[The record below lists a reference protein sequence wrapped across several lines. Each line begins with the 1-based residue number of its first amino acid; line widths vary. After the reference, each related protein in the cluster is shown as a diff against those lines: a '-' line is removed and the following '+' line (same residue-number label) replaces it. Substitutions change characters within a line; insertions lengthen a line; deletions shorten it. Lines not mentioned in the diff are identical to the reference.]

1 MSHFLLNLKIT
12 MNIFRKLRIYVIALT
27 AFAAMFIAS
36 NDASAQTFASAVKNY
51 TQSQFAGGYSSI
63 VGQLGTTQL
72 LGAYTYTYSYPYNY
86 KTFALPFDFIFDS
99 TKYLAG
105 STLYEWGFG
114 KLAFDPTGNT
124 SNYDYGNAM
133 SPSNVTRWPSMIQT
147 RGMCYWSNIGGVYYN
162 VSGLPGTRVLT
173 IQYDNISTYYSG
185 YTNPSVQI
193 KLYEGVNRV
202 EILYQNNNY
211 YIGYGYDGGCGLNGA
226 INNDENAY
234 TTVSGTFQY
243 NGSMYTPPNNL
254 RFQPQQTKN
263 IQLSVQPKSLF
274 YGTVPVGNIVDKQVV
289 IKNTGTF
296 GNLIVSSTTIT
307 GNSDFTIV
315 SGTPVPPL
323 APGQTDTLT
332 IRLVPQTFGTRSAIL
347 TVTSNGQ
354 DSGTQQVS
362 LIGTGIAANIAVDSL
377 IRFRKTRTRFGDSL
391 TQYVHITSTGQVPLV
406 FTSFPI
412 TDIDSDQYF
421 ISYYPASV
429 MLPGAVDSL
438 GITYVP
444 TKEGKHVAT
453 LKINSNAFNFPTVTI
468 SLQGTGILP
477 HIVVTPS
484 LLLFDSTREGDTVCK
499 NITIWNPGTDTLR
512 ILKNFLSSNDG
523 DFHYIGLT
531 GSDTAIAPDRT
542 KTVSICF
549 IPLQQGS
556 RQARLLLRTNIVNT
570 FETPRRDTAGIVTVD
585 IRGTGVPFGVFA
597 NSISGLPILD
607 SALIGTPV
615 CRMDTLKNNGDA
627 DIMVTSLSLA
637 GGVFTQTGLPAT
649 PFLLKARSFKVFTL
663 CGTPNV
669 QGLIVGLLTFN
680 GTTGGK
686 TISYAQALG
695 VFGLKS
701 CVSAAPS
708 PLFENVVLPNNGT
721 DSTLCITV
729 TNCGDIAA
737 VYTPTI
743 SGNAKTDYSFTP
755 SASGLIQPK
764 GTTTFCV
771 DYKPTA
777 ERVSDAS
784 FDIASSDKSSVSVP
798 LVGSAG
804 CAVLASTVDQ
814 IPNTGAFDTTGFF
827 NVTINNTGKFDWTP
841 GQLNQIIVT
850 PNDKFE
856 VISVTTTGSAP
867 NQSVVIKMRF
877 HSRETGNFAAKVTF
891 PNAGPCGNTVS
902 VDLNGL
908 IITGSVKE
916 TASSDGFIL
925 NQSYPNPTQGKTN
938 FTYTTPKETEVRI
951 TLVDLTGK
959 LIRTLIT
966 GRVSQGEHTVNFDA
980 SNIPSGTYMY
990 MLESGSTKLVRQI
1003 IVTK

>member
-1 MSHFLLNLKIT
+1 
-12 MNIFRKLRIYVIALT
+12 MNIFRKLRIYAIAVV
-27 AFAAMFIAS
+27 AFAAMLIAS
-36 NDASAQTFASAVKNY
+36 NDVSAQSFAGTVKNY
-51 TQSQFAGGYSSI
+51 TSSTFNTAFTSIIGQPGTSYLGY
-63 VGQLGTTQL
+63 G
-72 LGAYTYTYSYPYNY
+72 SYPYY
-86 KTFALPFDFIFDS
+86 SFPYYYSTIALPFSFNYDS
-99 TKYLAG
+99 TVYAAGTTIYLHNNGCMSFA
-105 STLYEWGFG
+105 Y
-114 KLAFDPTGNT
+114 TG
-124 SNYDYGNAM
+124 NYDYGYCISNGYQTQFPSYLNA
-133 SPSNVTRWPSMIQT
+133 W
-147 RGMCYWSNIGGVYYN
+147 GMVYYPYN
-162 VSGLPGTRVLT
+162 QAQGIYSQVSGNPGTRVWTLE
-173 IQYDNISTYYSG
+173 YPNVSTYYSG
-185 YTNPSVQI
+185 STVSVQI
-193 KLYEGVNRV
+193 KLYETTNSV
-202 EILYQNNNY
+202 EYWYSTNNKNMS
-211 YIGYGYDGGCGLNGA
+211 YGYPGDIGLNGA
-226 INNDENAY
+226 TNGDYTGYNTAY
-234 TTVSGTFQY
+234 QY
-243 NGSMYTPPNNL
+243 FSYQNPFYTPPTQL
-254 RFQPQQTKN
+254 RYSPQQIKN

-274 YGTVPVGNIVDKQVV
+274 YGIVPVGNIVDQQVV
-289 IKNTGTF
+289 ITNTGTF
-296 GNLIVSSTTIT
+296 GTLVVSSTTIT

-332 IRLVPQTFGTRSAIL
+332 VRLVPQTFGTRSAIL
-347 TVTSNGQ
+347 TVSSNGK
-354 DSGTQQVS
+354 DSATQQVT

-377 IRFRKTRTRFGDSL
+377 IRFKKTRTRFGDSL
-391 TQYVHITSTGQVPLV
+391 TQYVHITSTGQVPLT

-412 TDIDSDQYF
+412 TGIDSDQYF
-421 ISYYPASV
+421 ISYYPSLNI
-429 MLPGAVDSL
+429 LPGGVDSL

-484 LLLFDSTREGDTVCK
+484 LLLFDSTREGDTICK

-512 ILKNFLSSNDG
+512 IMKNFLSSNDG
-523 DFHYIGLT
+523 DFHYTGLS
-531 GSDTAIAPDRT
+531 GSDTAIAPDHT
-542 KTVSICF
+542 KIVSICF

-556 RQARLLLRTNIVNT
+556 RQARLLLRTNIINT

-607 SALIGTPV
+607 SSLIGTPV

-627 DIMVTSLSLA
+627 DIMVTSITFA

-649 PFLLKARSFKVFTL
+649 PFLLKARSSKIYNL

-669 QGLIVGLLTFN
+669 QGLIVGLLTVN

-686 TISYAQALG
+686 SISYAQALG
-695 VFGLKS
+695 VFGLKP
-701 CVSAAPS
+701 CVSATPS
-708 PLFENVVLPNNGT
+708 PLFDKVVLPNNGT

-737 VYTPTI
+737 VYTPKI
-743 SGNAKTDYSFTP
+743 SGLAKTDYSFTP
-755 SASGLIQPK
+755 TASGLIQPK

-771 DYKPTA
+771 DYKPA
-777 ERVSDAS
+777 AVGVSNAS

-804 CAVLASTVDQ
+804 CAVLAATVDQ
-814 IPNTGAFDTTGFF
+814 VPTTGLFDTTGFF
-827 NVTINNTGKFDWTP
+827 NVTINNTGTFDWTP

-850 PNDKFE
+850 PNNQFD
-856 VISVTTTGSAP
+856 VISVTINGHAP

-877 HSRETGNFAAKVTF
+877 HSKEIGNFSAKVTF

-902 VDLNGL
+902 VDLNGV

-925 NQSYPNPTQGKTN
+925 NQSYPNPTQGKAN

-959 LIRTLIT
+959 LVRTLIT
-966 GRVSQGEHTVNFDA
+966 GRVSQGEHTLNFDA